1 MARIVAGIGL
11 IAGLALGAS
20 AALARVPE
28 EEAARLGR
36 ELTPVG
42 AERAG
47 NAAGTIPAWTG
58 GLTEPPSGWK
68 PTDSRIDPFAN
79 DAMLFSIDRS
89 NVAQYKDKLSPGQA
103 ALIEQHDGYR
113 MEVYPTRRSCGY
125 PNWVY
130 EATRTNATTA
140 ELDANQ
146 VFLAKGWHPVLF
158 PIPQSGA
165 EAIWN
170 HQYAFLA
177 EGLIDHLATMTPTAS
192 GDMTPTRMT
201 FTYDTNMF
209 DPGVKSFEEAQGR
222 SASILLER
230 TAPPRL
236 AGQVVLVHEMVNE
249 ERRAW
254 LYNPGQRR
262 VIRAPTVGYDNPLEG
277 TESLMT
283 NDQARMFNGIIDRFE
298 WKLIG
303 KQELYIPYNVFKV
316 NYGKDKTYKEMFG
329 PLYPRRDLIRYELH
343 RVWVVEATRK
353 PGARHVFSKRV
364 FYLDEDSWTALVSDS
379 YDDNGKLWRVMEG
392 MMVPIAE
399 VPTCSME
406 GSFSF
411 DLVARRYVVDRVRT
425 EEPKPDWLAGRE
437 GRIPEGIYTPDALR
451 RQGVR

>member
-1 MARIVAGIGL
+1 MARIMAGIGL
-11 IAGLALGAS
+11 MAGLALGAS
-20 AALARVPE
+20 AALARVSE

-47 NAAGTIPAWTG
+47 NAAGTIPEWSG
-58 GLTEPPSGWK
+58 GLTKTPPGWK
-68 PTDSRIDPFAN
+68 PTDPRVDPFAN
-79 DAMLFSIDRS
+79 DAMLFSIDRN
-89 NVAQYKDKLSPGQA
+89 NVAQYKDKLSPGQV
-103 ALIEQHDGYR
+103 ALIKQHDGYR

-125 PNWVY
+125 PDWVY

-177 EGLIDHLATMTPTAS
+177 EGMIDHVATMTPTAS

-201 FTYDTNMF
+201 LTYDTNMF
-209 DPGVKSFEEAQGR
+209 NPEVKSFEEAQGR
-222 SASILLER
+222 SASVLLER

-262 VIRAPTVGYDNPLEG
+262 VIRAPTVGYDNPFEG

-283 NDQARMFNGIIDRFE
+283 NDQVRLFNGIIDRFD

-303 KQELYIPYNVFKV
+303 KQELYVPYNVFKV
-316 NYGKDKTYKEMFG
+316 NYGKDQTYKEMFG
-329 PLYPRRDLIRYELH
+329 PRYPRRDLIRYELH

-399 VPTCSME
+399 LPTCNMD

-411 DLVARRYVVDRVRT
+411 DLVAGRYVVDRVRT
-425 EEPKPDWLAGRE
+425 EEPTPDWLAGRE
-437 GRIPEGIYTPDALR
+437 GRIPKGIYTPDALR
-451 RQGVR
+451 RQGLR

>member
-1 MARIVAGIGL
+1 MARLLVLIGL
-11 IAGLALGAS
+11 VGGLALVTS
-20 AALARVPE
+20 AALSKVPE
-28 EEAARLGR
+28 EEAARLGK

-47 NAAGTIPAWTG
+47 NAAGTIPEWTG
-58 GLTEPPSGWK
+58 GVTGPPSGWK
-68 PTDSRIDPFAN
+68 PTDPRVDPFAD
-79 DAMLFSIDRS
+79 DARLFSIDRS
-89 NVAQYKDKLSPGQA
+89 NVAQYRDKLSPGQV
-103 ALIEQHDGYR
+103 ALIEQLDDYR
-113 MEVYPTRRSCGY
+113 MEVYPTRRSCAY
-125 PNWVY
+125 PDWVY
-130 EATRTNATTA
+130 GATRTNAITA

-146 VFLAKGWHPVLF
+146 VFLAEGWHPFLF
-158 PIPQSGA
+158 PIPQNGA

-170 HQYAFLA
+170 HQYSFLA
-177 EGLIDHLATMTPTAS
+177 EGMIDHIATMTPTAS

-201 FTYDTNMF
+201 LTYDTNMF
-209 DPGVKSFEEAQGR
+209 DPNVQSFAEAQGR
-222 SASILLER
+222 SASVLVER

-249 ERRAW
+249 DRRAW

-283 NDQARMFNGIIDRFE
+283 NDQVRVFNGIIDRFD

-303 KQELYIPYNVFKV
+303 KQELYVPYNVFKV
-316 NYGKDKTYKEMFG
+316 NYGKDKTYKAMFG
-329 PLYPRRDLIRYELH
+329 PLYPRRDLMRYELH

-364 FYLDEDSWTALVSDS
+364 FYLDEDSWLALVSDS

-392 MMVPIAE
+392 MLVPIAE

-406 GSFSF
+406 GSLSF
-411 DLVARRYVVDRVRT
+411 DLVARRYAVDRVRT
-425 EEPKPDWLAGRE
+425 EEPRSDWLAGRE
-437 GRIPEGIYTPDALR
+437 GRIPKGIYTPDALR
-451 RQGVR
+451 RRGLR

>member
-1 MARIVAGIGL
+1 MARIMAGIGL
-11 IAGLALGAS
+11 MAGLALGAS
-20 AALARVPE
+20 AALARVSE

-47 NAAGTIPAWTG
+47 NAAGTIPEWSG
-58 GLTEPPSGWK
+58 GLTKTTPGWK
-68 PTDSRIDPFAN
+68 PTDPRVDPFAN
-79 DAMLFSIDRS
+79 DAMLFSIDRN
-89 NVAQYKDKLSPGQA
+89 NVAQYKDKLSPGQV
-103 ALIEQHDGYR
+103 ALIKQHDGYR

-125 PNWVY
+125 PDWVY

-177 EGLIDHLATMTPTAS
+177 EGMIDHVATMTPTAS

-201 FTYDTNMF
+201 LTYDTNMF
-209 DPGVKSFEEAQGR
+209 NPEVKSFEEAQGR
-222 SASILLER
+222 SASVLLER

-262 VIRAPTVGYDNPLEG
+262 VIRAPTVGYDNPFEG

-283 NDQARMFNGIIDRFE
+283 NDQVRLFNGIIDRFD

-303 KQELYIPYNVFKV
+303 KQELYVPYNVFKV
-316 NYGKDKTYKEMFG
+316 NYGKDQTYKEMFG
-329 PLYPRRDLIRYELH
+329 PRYPRRDLIRYELH

-399 VPTCSME
+399 LPTCNMD

-411 DLVARRYVVDRVRT
+411 DLVAGRYVVDRVRT
-425 EEPKPDWLAGRE
+425 EEPTPDWLAGRE
-437 GRIPEGIYTPDALR
+437 GRIPKGIYTPDALR
-451 RQGVR
+451 RQGLR

>member
-1 MARIVAGIGL
+1 MARVMACLGL
-11 IAGLALGAS
+11 VAGLALGNS
-20 AALARVPE
+20 TALAKVSE
-28 EEAARLGR
+28 EEASRLGKD
-36 ELTPVG
+36 LTPVG

-47 NAAGTIPAWTG
+47 NAAGTIPEWTG
-58 GLTEPPSGWK
+58 GLTGPPPGWK
-68 PTDSRIDPFAN
+68 PTDPRVDPFVN
-79 DAMLFSIDRS
+79 DARLFSIDRS
-89 NVAQYKDKLSPGQA
+89 NVAQYKDKLSPGQV
-103 ALIEQHDGYR
+103 ALIEQLDDYR
-113 MEVYPTRRSCGY
+113 MDVYPTRRSCGY
-125 PNWVY
+125 PDWVY

-140 ELDANQ
+140 ELDADQ
-146 VFLAKGWHPVLF
+146 IFLAKGWHPVLF

-170 HQYAFLA
+170 HQYAYLA
-177 EGLIDHLATMTPTAS
+177 EGMIDHLAAMTPTSS
-192 GDMTPTRMT
+192 GEMTPTRMT
-201 FTYDTNMF
+201 LTYSTNMF
-209 DPGVKSFEEAQGR
+209 DPKVKSFEEAQGR

-283 NDQARMFNGIIDRFE
+283 NDQAHMFNGIIDRFD
-298 WKLIG
+298 WKLLG
-303 KQELYIPYNVFKV
+303 KQELYVPYNVFKV

-329 PLYPRRDLIRYELH
+329 PLYPRRDLMRYELH

-364 FYLDEDSWTALVSDS
+364 FYLDEDGWTALVSDS
-379 YDDNGKLWRVMEG
+379 YDDSGKLWRVMEG

-399 VPTCSME
+399 VPTCNME

-411 DLVARRYVVDRVRT
+411 DLVARRYAVDRVRT

-451 RQGVR
+451 RRGLR